1 MTDILIT
8 GGEVLTG
15 DGPQTVDVLVRDG
28 KVAEIGTGL
37 GHAGMTILDAAGCW
51 VGPGFVDVHVHFR
64 EPGFEHK
71 EDIASGSA
79 VAAAGGFTAVVPMPN
94 TDPAADRPEV
104 VARVTRRGHEVGLV
118 EIAPAG
124 TITMAREGQVLADI
138 EALWDAGVRI
148 YSDDGD
154 TVADSGLLRA
164 AMERIAALG
173 GVVSQHAVD
182 PALSAGGHM
191 HEGTISSR
199 LGIPGIPAAADDVV
213 IARDL
218 TLVRLTG
225 CRYHLQHASTAGA
238 AALIAG
244 AKEEGLPVTLE
255 ATPHHLAFD
264 HRDVEDGGTNFKMMP
279 PLRAAGDREA
289 LCEAVRDGTVD
300 MIATDHAPH
309 SPDEKAVSFVDAPN
323 GVIGLEWSAAVVNTV
338 VGLDID
344 RFFARMS
351 SAPAHL
357 AGLHERHGRHIEGGI
372 PANLVVFDPNTET
385 VARTT
390 QSKSANSPYLGKRWR
405 GIVRATVYDGRIT
418 HREEGAS
425 R

>member
-1 MTDILIT
+1 MSGLVIA
-8 GGEVLTG
+8 GGEVLTPDGLRTADIVVRNGTIG
-15 DGPQTVDVLVRDG
+15 DVGGNLDR
-28 KVAEIGTGL
+28 TGL
-37 GHAGMTILDAAGCW
+37 RVIDATGCW

-79 VAAAGGFTAVVPMPN
+79 AAAAGGFTAVVPMPN
-94 TDPAADRPEV
+94 TNPAADRPEIIDM
-104 VARVTRRGHEVGLV
+104 VATRGREVGLV
-118 EIAPAG
+118 EVVPSGA
-124 TITMAREGQVLADI
+124 ITMDRAGHVLTDI
-138 EALWDAGVRI
+138 ERLWDAGVRI

-182 PALSAGGHM
+182 PGLSGDGHM
-191 HEGTISSR
+191 HEGTISAR
-199 LGIPGIPAAADDVV
+199 LGIPGIPAAADDIV

-218 TLVRLTG
+218 ALVRLTG

-238 AALIAG
+238 VALIG
-244 AKEEGLPVTLE
+244 DAKAEGLPVTLE
-255 ATPHHLAFD
+255 ASPHHLAFD
-264 HRDVEDGGTNFKMMP
+264 HRDVETGGTRFKMMP
-279 PLRAAGDREA
+279 PLRTPADRDA
-289 LCEAVRDGTVD
+289 LRDGVRNGSVD

-309 SPDEKAVSFVDAPN
+309 SQEEKDVAFVDAPN

-338 VGLDID
+338 VGLDAD

-351 SAPAHL
+351 TAGATL
-357 AGLHERHGRHIEGGI
+357 AGIADRHGRRIEPGT

-385 VARTT
+385 VARSTE
-390 QSKSANSPYLGKRWR
+390 SRSSNSPYLGKRWR
-405 GIVRATVYDGRIT
+405 GVVRATIYNGHLT
-418 HREEGAS
+418 HDSEGV
-425 R
+425 RP

>member
-1 MTDILIT
+1 MTGILIT
-8 GGEVLTG
+8 GGEVLTAN
-15 DGPQTVDVLVRDG
+15 GPQLVDVLVHDG
-28 KVAEIGTGL
+28 VVAAMGP
-37 GHAGMTILDAAGCW
+37 ILDAAGHEVVDATGCW

-71 EDIASGSA
+71 EDIESGSI

-94 TDPAADRPEV
+94 TSPAADGPEV
-104 VARVTRRGHEVGLV
+104 VARIARRGGEVGLV

-124 TITMAREGQVLADI
+124 AITVARAGRVLADI

-182 PALSAGGHM
+182 PGLAADGHM
-191 HEGTISSR
+191 HEGTVSAR
-199 LGIPGIPAAADDVV
+199 LDIPGIPSAADDVV

-238 AALIAG
+238 VSLIAG
-244 AKEEGLPVTLE
+244 AKAEGLPVTLE

-264 HRDVEDGGTNFKMMP
+264 HRDVERGGTDFKMMP

-289 LCEAVRDGTVD
+289 LCGAVRDGTVD

-309 SPDEKAVSFVDAPN
+309 SPDEKRVAFVDAPN

-338 VGLDID
+338 IGLDMD

-351 SAPAHL
+351 SAPARL
-357 AGLHERHGRHIEGGI
+357 AGLSERHGRSIEPAG

-390 QSKSANSPYLGKRWR
+390 RSKSKNSPYLGKRWR
-405 GIVRATVYDGRIT
+405 GVVRATIYDGRMT
-418 HREEGAS
+418 YREEGGH
-425 R
+425 